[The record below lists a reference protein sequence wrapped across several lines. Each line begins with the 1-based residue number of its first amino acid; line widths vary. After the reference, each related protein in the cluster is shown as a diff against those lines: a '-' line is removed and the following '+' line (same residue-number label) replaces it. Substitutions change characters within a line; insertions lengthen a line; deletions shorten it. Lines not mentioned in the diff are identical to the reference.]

1 MEGMYNPDNI
11 PARVVTC
18 EESLRKWFDGPKIFV
33 WGNAMSVDF
42 NTGKRLRFMDEMVNS
57 ELKCKCFS
65 RLRDAKVVKKRTFH
79 KNISKTKQRK
89 KNRKKLKNAKQV
101 KSN

>member
-1 MEGMYNPDNI
+1 MWKVCITQITFLLELLLVK
-11 PARVVTC
+11 RVL
-18 EESLRKWFDGPKIFV
+18 ESGLMAQKFLYE
-33 WGNAMSVDF
+33 AMLC
-42 NTGKRLRFMDEMVNS
+42 RLNS

-79 KNISKTKQRK
+79 KKFSKTKQRK
-89 KNRKKLKNAKQV
+89 KTRKKLKNAKQV

>member
-1 MEGMYNPDNI
+1 
-11 PARVVTC
+11 
-18 EESLRKWFDGPKIFV
+18 
-33 WGNAMSVDF
+33 MSVDF
-42 NTGKRLRFMDEMVNS
+42 NAGKRLRFMDEMVNS
-57 ELKCKCFS
+57 ELKYKCFS